1 MVVKKNLMPCNFFLA
16 YAVKRRKT
24 TCMAD
29 EQPVTN
35 EETTESTT
43 LGIRIPDD
51 LRAKIREAARI
62 EQRTESS
69 FARFYLS
76 KAADSVLSD
85 TNAQPA

>member
-1 MVVKKNLMPCNFFLA
+1 
-16 YAVKRRKT
+16 
-24 TCMAD
+24 MAD
-29 EQPVTN
+29 DTSDDTIEP
-35 EETTESTT
+35 TT

-76 KAADSVLSD
+76 KAADAVLIESE
-85 TNAQPA
+85 THEPVS